1 MSENKTAFPFVSV
14 CTPTFN
20 RRPFIPAL
28 IQCFK
33 NQNYPKD
40 RIEWIVIDDGTDS
53 VRDLF
58 IDIEC
63 VKYYYFKD
71 RMILGK
77 KRNIMHSK
85 CSGDIIIYMDDD
97 DYYPNERISHA
108 VETLESN
115 KEFLMAGSSE
125 MHLYFHDL
133 NKIVQCGPYALNHS
147 TAATFAF
154 RKELLLE
161 TSYDESKALAEE
173 KHFLKDYKIPVKQLD
188 TLKTILVIAHSHNSY
203 DKKLLLE
210 TPEACRITASRYKI
224 NDFIKTKELLQFY
237 TKELH
242 LLLECYSLG
251 SPIYKLEILQQME
264 KTKIERANRIER
276 AKQQQSQNNPI
287 EQLKQHNENIISDKN
302 HLINELFK
310 KIKKLS
316 ARLEES
322 NNN

>member
-1 MSENKTAFPFVSV
+1 MSENKITFPFVSV

-40 RIEWIVIDDGTDS
+40 RIEWIVVDDGTDP

-97 DYYPNERISHA
+97 DYYPDERISHA
-108 VETLESN
+108 VETLETN
-115 KEFLMAGSSE
+115 KQFLMAGSSE

-133 NKIVQCGPYALNHS
+133 NKMVQCGPYAHNHS

-210 TPEACRITASRYKI
+210 TPESCLITASKYKI
-224 NDFIKTKELLQFY
+224 DDFIKDNELLQFY
-237 TKELH
+237 TKDIH

-251 SPIYKLEILQQME
+251 SPSYKPEILQQME
-264 KTKIERANRIER
+264 KTKIERAKRIER
-276 AKQQQSQNNPI
+276 AKQ
-287 EQLKQHNENIISDKN
+287 
-302 HLINELFK
+302 
-310 KIKKLS
+310 
-316 ARLEES
+316 
-322 NNN
+322 

>member
-1 MSENKTAFPFVSV
+1 MSENLIPFVSV

-40 RIEWIVIDDGTDS
+40 RIEWIIIDDGTDP

-58 IDIEC
+58 VDIEC

-97 DYYPNERISHA
+97 DYYPDERISHA
-108 VETLESN
+108 VETLETN
-115 KEFLMAGSSE
+115 KQFLMAGSSE

-133 NKIVQCGPYALNHS
+133 NKIVQCGPYALNHC

-173 KHFLKDYKIPVKQLD
+173 KHFLKDYKIPIKQLD

-210 TPEACRITASRYKI
+210 TPEACLITASRYKI
-224 NDFIKTKELLQFY
+224 DDFMKNEDLLQFY
-237 TKELH
+237 TKDIH
-242 LLLECYSLG
+242 MLLECYSLG
-251 SPIYKLEILQQME
+251 SPVYKPEILQQME
-264 KTKIERANRIER
+264 KTKIERAKRIEL
-276 AKQQQSQNNPI
+276 AKQQQHY
-287 EQLKQHNENIISDKN
+287 EKIIADKN

-316 ARLEES
+316 VELEES
-322 NNN
+322 KNN